1 MTSALPWL
9 TALSALLTILA
20 APFAW
25 DQAWMPFVFKPLTTI
40 LILAHAWPRG
50 GDAPKMRRLI
60 RAGLVLS
67 LVGDVFL
74 LWPKEGFVFGLVAFL
89 LAHLAYIAAFSTP
102 LRFGARRWPFAAYAI
117 VAALILGLL
126 WPGVPGALRLPVLA
140 YVLCLASMA
149 AQAAAWWLS
158 GHGDAAL
165 ARNAALGGLLFMASD
180 ALLAVNKFSA
190 PLPLATLWILATY
203 WSAQWCIA
211 ESLRGPGRGLSKG
224 LK

>member
-1 MTSALPWL
+1 MASG
-9 TALSALLTILA
+9 S
-20 APFAW
+20 
-25 DQAWMPFVFKPLTTI
+25 
-40 LILAHAWPRG
+40 G
-50 GDAPKMRRLI
+50 
-60 RAGLVLS
+60 
-67 LVGDVFL
+67 
-74 LWPKEGFVFGLVAFL
+74 
-89 LAHLAYIAAFSTP
+89 
-102 LRFGARRWPFAAYAI
+102 
-117 VAALILGLL
+117 ALILGLL

-158 GHGDAAL
+158 GHGDAGL